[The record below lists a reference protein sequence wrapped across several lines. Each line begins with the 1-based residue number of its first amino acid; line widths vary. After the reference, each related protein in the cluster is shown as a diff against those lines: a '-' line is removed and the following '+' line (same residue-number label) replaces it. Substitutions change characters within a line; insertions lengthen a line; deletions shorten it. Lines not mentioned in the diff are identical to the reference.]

1 MKKDR
6 FLLDFTEKE
15 WNDLVELARL
25 FSKHGR
31 PTDEPAAEI
40 SRIQAETQDEET
52 PSQQVTKYGT
62 AWLEAS
68 FTPAEKIEGHLERF
82 KRERDDYLHKVEASL
97 AAGLEGID
105 LDVSSTRA
113 LDAILH
119 KFSENNYEPDFVKMT
134 EPELLEGAGVK
145 KVRTSRG
152 KYEYPGR
159 ETGKI
164 HDALTKL
171 TREQYPIIIKKF
183 LRYDRKEKQ
192 NIYDVALTYEPLIK
206 VTWFYRNVKENTLK
220 EYAQALSGDGR
231 EARGRLKER
240 FSHYSIKLNPLIKTD
255 IMRSFR
261 LLPAG
266 IYSMIK
272 DQKPKG
278 GRVEASEI
286 NYIKWLHRHSK
297 GKTEVHINYLEL
309 AKHIKMSK
317 FIKRRCYKE
326 LRRKITSYHQLG
338 KALGFVDRIE
348 ISRRPL
354 YSNKNVDILYLN
366 PEKFY
371 HLRKKNDET
380 RSTTKKC
387 KVYH

>member
-6 FLLDFTEKE
+6 LGYIEKD
-15 WNDLVELARL
+15 WKILFELAA
-25 FSKHGR
+25 K
-31 PTDEPAAEI
+31 I
-40 SRIQAETQDEET
+40 SRIQDEET
-52 PSQQVTKYGT
+52 PDRQFTKQGT
-62 AWLEAS
+62 AWLGALLI
-68 FTPAEKIEGHLERF
+68 PAAEIKGQLELF
-82 KRERDDYLHKVEASL
+82 KRERDDYPHKVEASL

-152 KYEYPGR
+152 KDEYPGR

-192 NIYDVALTYEPLIK
+192 NYYDVARTYEPLLK
-206 VTWFYRNVKENTLK
+206 VYWIYRNVKENTLK
-220 EYAQALSGDGR
+220 EYSQALSGDGR
-231 EARGRLKER
+231 EAGGPLEKR
-240 FSHYSIKLNPLIKTD
+240 FSHYRIKLNPLIKTD

-272 DQKPKG
+272 DHKPKG
-278 GRVEASEI
+278 GRVEASAI

-297 GKTEVHINYLEL
+297 GRTEIHINYLEL
-309 AKHIKMSK
+309 AKHLKMSK
-317 FIKRRCYKE
+317 FIKRRHHKE
-326 LRRKITSYHQLG
+326 VRRKITSYHQLG
-338 KALGFVDRIE
+338 KELGFLDRFE
-348 ISRRPL
+348 ISRRPP
-354 YSNKNVDILYLN
+354 YSKKNVDILYLN

-371 HLRKKNDET
+371 HLKLKK
-380 RSTTKKC
+380 
-387 KVYH
+387 